1 MDKPHKTLEA
11 WKQSMDMVTEIY
23 KVTKEFPSQE
33 IYGITNQIRRAAEAS
48 QVISLKVRHGR
59 PRKNLQTFFM

>member
-11 WKQSMDMVTEIY
+11 WKQSMDLVTEIY

-33 IYGITNQIRRAAEAS
+33 IYGIRTKSDGQ
-48 QVISLKVRHGR
+48 Q
-59 PRKNLQTFFM
+59 